1 MKSIRLHAP
10 RTCTALFAAALLIW
24 ALADL
29 VTLSAPAPA
38 PAPTPETAKLLLA
51 GGTLAAPFA
60 LPVILSYWA
69 EQRK

>member
-1 MKSIRLHAP
+1 MKSIRLPAP
-10 RTCTALFAAALLIW
+10 RAFTALFAAAILVW

-38 PAPTPETAKLLLA
+38 PAASPETAKLLLA

-60 LPVILSYWA
+60 LPVMLSYWA
-69 EQRK
+69 ERRE